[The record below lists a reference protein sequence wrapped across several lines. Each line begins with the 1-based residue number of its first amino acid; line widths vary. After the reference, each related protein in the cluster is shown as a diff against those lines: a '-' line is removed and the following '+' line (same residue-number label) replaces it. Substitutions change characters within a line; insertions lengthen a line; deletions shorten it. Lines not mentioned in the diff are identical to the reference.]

1 MFCSRKYEKTLTKL
15 KKFSCPNS
23 PKSRITY
30 HLKSCTYCRTGYIYI
45 QHWGEDIAFFPLG
58 AHKCKI
64 AIFIPTCSCHKI
76 NQKMWHFNMWGMHL
90 HILFFKTSFR
100 TRFFMI
106 YSTTW
111 WCAKLIQLCLLIHS
125 KKMFFLKI
133 PTRFGNTCV
142 GSSINDDFRTLFMS
156 YKKEKFNMK
165 KNPDF

>member
-1 MFCSRKYEKTLTKL
+1 MYCS
-15 KKFSCPNS
+15 
-23 PKSRITY
+23 
-30 HLKSCTYCRTGYIYI
+30 TGYIYI

-142 GSSINDDFRTLFMS
+142 GSMMTFIHCLCHRINWKWKKILTLNLFFEKT
-156 YKKEKFNMK
+156 YFTFFGLEVPIKKLFILL
-165 KNPDF
+165 